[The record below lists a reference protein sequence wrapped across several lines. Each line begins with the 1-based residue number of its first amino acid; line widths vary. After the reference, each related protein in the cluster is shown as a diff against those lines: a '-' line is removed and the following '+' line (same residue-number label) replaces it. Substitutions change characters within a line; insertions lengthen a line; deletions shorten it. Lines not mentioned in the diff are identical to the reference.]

1 VTTQPDS
8 TLARALVRHV
18 ADLVEPGGRTAGSE
32 GERIVQERLAGMLH
46 ASGYEARVEGAVC
59 PPPQYAVLFLHAAAA
74 LASAVAV
81 VAAPLWGILG
91 TALTGVSFW
100 GELRGYPRILRRVLA
115 RRISGNVVARLPKE
129 DARGRILLVA
139 HVDTAS
145 SSALFNPMLKRLLR
159 RSEGTGRD
167 LHPGTLVLI
176 ACVVQALAGVL
187 SALGVASP
195 WPGIALGTAALV
207 HLGMA
212 VIAVDW
218 WRSPPVVGAVDNG
231 SGLAVVRALADR
243 LAAKPLANAEVWV
256 VGTGD
261 REPEGQGMAAF
272 LRRFGRVLDR
282 ESTMIINVDDV
293 GRGRLHFAVSEG
305 RWERI
310 PYRPTLP
317 GLAERVA
324 RRPEFEDVRSVG
336 LVGTTDAGPA
346 TREGYRAVTLTSM
359 VGGRRPE
366 LLHTARDS
374 LDALEPRSLE
384 EAFRFTHA
392 LVREVDAFLG
402 ENQGRAPV
410 HVGAAPVPED

>member
-1 VTTQPDS
+1 VGE
-8 TLARALVRHV
+8 LV
-18 ADLVEPGGRTAGSE
+18 DPGGRTAGSE

-59 PPPQYAVLFLHAAAA
+59 PPPQYEVLFLHAAVGLGAA
-74 LASAVAV
+74 FLAV
-81 VAAPLWGILG
+81 VAPLWGVLAS
-91 TALTGVSFW
+91 ALVGVSFW
-100 GELRGYPRILRRVLA
+100 GELRGYPRILRRLLP
-115 RRISGNVVARLPKE
+115 RRISGNVVARLPR
-129 DARGRILLVA
+129 DGARGRLLLVA

-145 SSALFNPMLKRLLR
+145 SSALFNPLLKRLLR
-159 RSEGTGRD
+159 RDEGTGRD
-167 LHPGTLVLI
+167 LHPGILVLI
-176 ACVVQALAGVL
+176 ACVVQAVAGVL
-187 SALGVASP
+187 SAAGVLAP
-195 WPGIALGTAALV
+195 WPGVALGTAVLV

-243 LAAKPLANAEVWV
+243 LAAEPLNHTEVWV

-261 REPEGQGMAAF
+261 REPEAQGMAAF

-282 ESTMIINVDDV
+282 ESTMVVNVDDV

-317 GLAERVA
+317 ALAERVA
-324 RRPEFEDVRSVG
+324 TRPEFAQVRSVG

-346 TREGYRAVTLTSM
+346 TRAGYRAVTLTSL

-374 LDALEPRSLE
+374 LDALEPGSLE
-384 EAFRFTHA
+384 EAYRFTLA
-392 LVREVDAFLG
+392 LAREIDGFLG
-402 ENQGRAPV
+402 ENEGRVPV
-410 HVGAAPVPED
+410 HVGAAPIPED